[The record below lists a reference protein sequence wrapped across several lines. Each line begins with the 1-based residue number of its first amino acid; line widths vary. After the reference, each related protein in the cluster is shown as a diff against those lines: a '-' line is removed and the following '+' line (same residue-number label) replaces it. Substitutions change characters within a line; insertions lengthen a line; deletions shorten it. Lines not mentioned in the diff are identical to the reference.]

1 MAYVVLV
8 AVAGYPLAFRAS
20 YRCQRGQRH
29 RGDLPVQA
37 VPRPGRKTVRRKTG
51 AMLYIYCVQTISC
64 MILYDIC
71 YICICKRCTHIYIIQ
86 YNRYYIYI
94 YMCVS
99 QSYVNDIF
107 GDCHISG

>member
-8 AVAGYPLAFRAS
+8 AVAGYPLTFRAS

-51 AMLYIYCVQTISC
+51 AFFVVH
-64 MILYDIC
+64 IL
-71 YICICKRCTHIYIIQ
+71 CTNY
-86 YNRYYIYI
+86 
-94 YMCVS
+94 
-99 QSYVNDIF
+99 
-107 GDCHISG
+107 G